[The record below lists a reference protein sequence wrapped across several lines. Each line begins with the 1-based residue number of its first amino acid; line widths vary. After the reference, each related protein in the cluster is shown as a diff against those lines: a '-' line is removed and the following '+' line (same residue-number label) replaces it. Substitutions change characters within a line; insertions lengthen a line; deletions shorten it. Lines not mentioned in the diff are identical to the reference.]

1 MDPADLT
8 EQELITLLARGWGLP
23 DVLVVRRRGDLQPVL
38 GEHPADRLDTPAQA
52 TGFAVV
58 GVLADEVHDHRE
70 GRSSSAPKKAAAA
83 FKMALARFSSA
94 FSRFSRRTSA
104 DSSVVVPG
112 RAPASTSA

>member
-1 MDPADLT
+1 MDLT
-8 EQELITLLARGWGLP
+8 QQVLITPLSAARRLAE
-23 DVLVVRRRGDLQPVL
+23 VLVVRRRGDLQPVL
-38 GEHPADRLDTPAQA
+38 GEHPADRLDTPAQP
-52 TGFAVV
+52 TVLAVV